1 MANGDEDVNMA
12 LADNTLETG
21 AAPASRA
28 KRNASGLGFDVLLVV
43 AVGALMIFG
52 LMMVYSATFDWSY
65 QDFGDPAAIF
75 IKQLGWAGLGLAV
88 MFGMSRINYHRFR
101 QFAVPIIAVTALA
114 LLAVLI
120 LGSLRFGAVRAFLN
134 GSVQPSELA
143 KFATIVYLA
152 VWLAS
157 KGDKIHNLTYGLV
170 PFGVIVGTLATLI
183 LLQPDLSA
191 AITVVMIALLLFF
204 IAGADVI
211 QLASVLALGAGTMWA
226 ILQLPISLAETGRQ
240 RLADYMAGLQ
250 DLTQASWH
258 IQQAAVAFVNGGLF
272 GRGLGESH
280 QKFGPLPT
288 PHTDSIFAII
298 GEELGL
304 IGCVLVI
311 LLFAVIVWRGFRIA
325 RTAVDPLGSLL
336 AFGITAWIAL
346 EATINVAVM
355 VGAMPFAGN
364 PLPFISYGGSNLVMT
379 LTAIGVLLN
388 ISRRTEAEPLQ
399 RKVRA
404 KVTDFSWG
412 NRGRSV
418 SRPGRRG

>member
-1 MANGDEDVNMA
+1 MA
-12 LADNTLETG
+12 LADSTLETVET
-21 AAPASRA
+21 PKSRA

-43 AVGALMIFG
+43 AVGALVIFG

-65 QDFGDPAAIF
+65 LDFDNPAEIF
-75 IKQLGWAGLGLAV
+75 IKQLWWAGLGMAV
-88 MFGMSRINYHRFR
+88 MFSMSRVNYHHFR
-101 QFAVPIIAVTALA
+101 RFAVPIIAVTTIA
-114 LLAVLI
+114 LLAVLVM
-120 LGSLRFGAVRAFLN
+120 GSLRFGAVRAFIG

-152 VWLAS
+152 VWLSS
-157 KGDKIHNLTYGLV
+157 KSDKIHHVTYGLI

-191 AITVVMIALLLFF
+191 AITVVLIALLLFF
-204 IAGADVI
+204 IAGADVL
-211 QLASVLALGAGTMWA
+211 QLGAVMGLGGATMWA
-226 ILQLPISLAETGRQ
+226 LLQLPISLAETGRE

-280 QKFGPLPT
+280 QKFGALPT
-288 PHTDSIFAII
+288 PHTDSIFAIV

-304 IGCVLVI
+304 LGCLLVI
-311 LLFAVIVWRGFRIA
+311 ALFAVVVWRGFRIA

-379 LTAIGVLLN
+379 LTAVGVLLN